1 MTYDELL
8 QKLQEA
14 ETKIVKLEAEK
25 RRVGVAFRRIPETGK
40 QIHHMLQKD
49 FPYFEYKA
57 GNSYIPEN
65 DTNGS
70 VTLIEAD
77 NLSALI
83 ALQNTHKNKVDVI
96 YIDPPYNTGNNDF
109 IYHDARS
116 SSLADIK
123 GADVNDYEK
132 TLDGRVRSVKKNNPE
147 FHSLWL
153 SFMEKRLFLAKELL
167 KDTGVIICAIGDD
180 EQPRLRLL
188 MGDIFGEEN
197 FVTNV
202 IWQGSPSS
210 LSKFT
215 SGGVDYMIMFAKN
228 ASKQKPW
235 RKEKPYA
242 REMLQIVE
250 DEMSSHG
257 DKEKASLRLK
267 KFIASKRDIEKG
279 LASYNQIDD
288 QGRVHASSNL
298 DNALY
303 RPNLIYPVTDPKT
316 GRVYEPPEK
325 GWKLSQET
333 MDELI
338 GQGLVIFGDR
348 KFPRKKLLLSEY
360 LYALPPQSFK
370 AERSAGNTQLVNIL
384 GKGKFNFPKNTQV
397 IKEWIY
403 SINSDKDA
411 VILDFFAGSGT
422 TGHAV
427 AELNKEDGGNRQ
439 CILITHGNENGK
451 NIAEDVTAERMKR
464 VLSGVN
470 WDDKKIHEPL
480 PGRFNYYELKFCD
493 TDKGDIEKALAGYIA
508 LSEEVSYENI
518 QMHSDSFTVMS
529 SETKIVCS
537 MVTSLKTQ
545 DELDEVEGMLNAIH
559 SNSLEN
565 QETKALIV
573 YGVKDNL
580 AELNIPGWIKKV
592 LPYDYVESYGNTVDK
607 LIELK
612 LL

>member
-8 QKLQEA
+8 QRLEEA
-14 ETKIVKLEAEK
+14 ETKITELESEK
-25 RRVGVAFRRIPETGK
+25 RRVGVAFRRIPETGT
-40 QIHHMLQKD
+40 QIHHMLKKD
-49 FPYFEYKA
+49 FPYLEYKPQS
-57 GNSYIPEN
+57 SYLPKEN
-65 DTNGS
+65 TNGNI
-70 VTLIEAD
+70 TLIEGD
-77 NLSALI
+77 NLSVLT

-109 IYHDARS
+109 IYHDARK
-116 SSLADIK
+116 SSLADIE

-197 FVTNV
+197 FVANV
-202 IWQGSPSS
+202 VWQGSPSS

-228 ASKQKPW
+228 AGKQKPW
-235 RKEKPYA
+235 RKEKLYA
-242 REMLQIVE
+242 REMLQLVE

-257 DKEKASLRLK
+257 DKEKASIKLK
-267 KFIASKRDIEKG
+267 KFILSKRDIEKG

-303 RPNLIYPVTDPKT
+303 RPNLIYPVTDPET
-316 GRVYEPPEK
+316 GRVYESPEK
-325 GWKLSQET
+325 GWKLSKET

-338 GQGLVIFGDR
+338 NKSLVIFGDR

-439 CILITHGNENGK
+439 CILVTHGDENGK

-464 VLSGVN
+464 VLSGAN
-470 WDDKKIHEPL
+470 WADGKGHESL
-480 PGRFNYYELKFCD
+480 PGMFNYYTLKFLD
-493 TDKGDIEKALAGYIA
+493 SDNRDIEKALAGYIA
-508 LSEEVSYENI
+508 LSEEVSYEDI
-518 QMHSDSFTVMS
+518 QMYSDFFTVMS
-529 SETKIVCS
+529 SENKIVCS
-537 MVTSLKTQ
+537 MVKSLDTQ
-545 DELDEVEGMLNAIH
+545 DALDEVEGMLNAIH

-565 QETKALIV
+565 QETKALVV
-573 YGVKDNL
+573 YGDKDDL
-580 AELNIPGWIKKV
+580 TQLNVSGWIKKV
-592 LPYDYVESYGNTVDK
+592 LPYDYIESYGNTVDK
-607 LIELK
+607 LVELK